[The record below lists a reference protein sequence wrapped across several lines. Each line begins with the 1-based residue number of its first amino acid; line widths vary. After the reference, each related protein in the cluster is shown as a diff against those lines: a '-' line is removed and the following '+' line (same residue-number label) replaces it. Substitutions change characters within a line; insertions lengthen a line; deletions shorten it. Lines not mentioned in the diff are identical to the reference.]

1 MPRVK
6 TLVAEIGTTGTVERF
21 TLSGNAAD
29 DIGRAVEL
37 EHPCTDD
44 TSCDIAAALRAGCP
58 FSAAYLLSGATETPL
73 LDSVCQFYGFNP
85 FDMHGLAPEDWT
97 DWKAFHEEHGREC
110 HSCGSFTYG
119 DDFEPEQ
126 CGNCLATFPPKPD
139 SDCDAFIS
147 ESRDGY
153 SVTVEGKT
161 IASGFDTE
169 RRAMFHL
176 WNWTR
181 DNSFY
186 PEAWSV
192 NERGNTTLLRR
203 TNYLNDPY
211 VHTDIGYV

>member
-6 TLVAEIGTTGTVERF
+6 TLVAEIGTTGTFERF
-21 TLSGNAAD
+21 QVSGSAAD

-37 EHPCTDD
+37 EHTCTDD
-44 TSCDIAAALRAGCP
+44 MSCDIAAAIRAGCP
-58 FSAAYLLSGATETPL
+58 YSAAYLLSGATETPL
-73 LDSVCQFYGFNP
+73 LDSVLSFYGT
-85 FDMHGLAPEDWT
+85 DISEPEDWT
-97 DWKAFHEEHGREC
+97 DWNEFHEENGREC
-110 HSCGSFTYG
+110 QSCGSFNYA
-119 DDFEPEQ
+119 DDFEPDT

-161 IASGFDTE
+161 IATGFDTE

-176 WNWTR
+176 WQWTA
-181 DNSFY
+181 SQEFY

-192 NERGNTTLLRR
+192 NERGNTTLLVRSD
-203 TNYLNDPY
+203 NPNEPY
-211 VHTDIGYV
+211 TYSEVGYV